1 MRCEDK
7 STTTPLSVVCSPPR
21 DLLLRSALRNI
32 NHLADRLQRNANGYS
47 FSDQAWT
54 DLIEIGRT
62 PLPSRKTA
70 RSFCQKPG
78 TKYSEA
84 MLPSGATHGHVV
96 LAPDN
101 RSYSETRVRT
111 RNLFGQ
117 PRSQRRTRFRE

>member
-21 DLLLRSALRNI
+21 ELLLRSALRNI

-78 TKYSEA
+78 TK
-84 MLPSGATHGHVV
+84 HGHVV